1 MLTLWCCS
9 VVIVMN
15 LEVSEAMLFLKRVL
29 VFWKEGLDVKQH
41 RYVVPHV
48 GLLQLD
54 KALHLLSLN
63 QRERNGYFAANVA
76 VVGPIVVGL

>member
-15 LEVSEAMLFLKRVL
+15 LEVSEAMLFLKKVL

-48 GLLQLD
+48 GLPQLD
-54 KALHLLSLN
+54 KALHLLN
-63 QRERNGYFAANVA
+63 QVERNGYFAANVV